1 MNGEDKKAAL
11 AAYKERKV
19 SVGIYAVRCAPAGKV
34 WVGTAPDL
42 SKIQN
47 RLWFQL
53 RMNGSPHRDLQAGWN
68 EHGADALS
76 FEVVEVLDEETL
88 AFARTAELKNRV
100 RHWAETLNAP
110 IL

>member
-1 MNGEDKKAAL
+1 MIGEDKKAAV

-19 SVGIYAVRCAPAGKV
+19 FAGIYAVRCVPTGEI

-42 SKIQN
+42 STIQN

-53 RMNGSPHRDLQAGWN
+53 TMKASPHRDLQDAWN
-68 EHGADALS
+68 RHGTDS
-76 FEVVEVLDEETL
+76 VTFEVVERLDEETL
-88 AFARTAELKNRV
+88 VYVRNAELKTRV
-100 RHWAETLNAP
+100 RHWGEKLNAR